1 MLGTIRMISIQIDFH
16 FMHSHANALAFP
28 LCSNLLNNEDFYVT
42 DFRGSALAQESLKS
56 KSI

>member
-42 DFRGSALAQESLKS
+42 DFRGSALAQEGLK
-56 KSI
+56 